1 MTNNTHTHTHFKTAG
16 HYVSRPP
23 LTTHPLEHNRA
34 NLCGRRLDSGRVIV
48 FTVRLQ
54 SKHCFPNDFTLTI
67 SYIYGLGNRHIEKH
81 FRFKQPKA

>member
-34 NLCGRRLDSGRVIV
+34 NLCGRRLDSGGEIL

-54 SKHCFPNDFTLTI
+54 SKHCFPSDFTQMTTTL
-67 SYIYGLGNRHIEKH
+67 GLGYIISAILKS
-81 FRFKQPKA
+81 FFWV